1 MLHRPVRPEPYGERK
16 NGNAS
21 HRPLVTLWAAA
32 LLLAGAMAFSMFID
46 VNGSAE
52 EITATRAAPSGYSTL
67 DDLVVRFPSHIAGTG
82 PDYTVSRSLELGA
95 SVPIYISAGQRLL
108 FEEGTYLNLSA
119 PPIFDGALGS
129 PVVLRPAPGATYW
142 GGLGLQEAD
151 PTAHPLLRNVTIE
164 RAVTG
169 IRSTGSDLVLENG
182 RIGNCSRA
190 GIDASKVSSP
200 TARVVIRSTT
210 MSNCTY
216 YGAQLSDVREVLM
229 DKVTTMSCGTGIRLY
244 RTEAEVSDMF
254 LLESG
259 GLGLSLVASE
269 LSGSS
274 VRATSSAS
282 DGVSTTYQ
290 LLVHSSKVGLDGG
303 SLGRAKVCAM
313 AVSGS
318 TLALRDMDIG
328 PAFTDGVQSNDSSV
342 SFENVRISSCRESA
356 VHSEGSTIDIIG
368 SVLEDNGKGSGSFR
382 YSSLYLRGSTVRSEA
397 TTIKGSGDA
406 HIESVRSTVSVANST
421 LGPVPR
427 TSIMLYGGSK
437 MDIIDTAVP
446 GIILFDDALSR
457 ARVIDLFAVSVRD
470 FSTGSPVASATVDL
484 LGPDKG
490 YLGSY
495 STGADGTTQV
505 LSAVISTNTSA
516 GNTSG
521 FPLNLAVS
529 KTGYELTLME
539 LNSPSSTVTV
549 ELYPPNA
556 PPTLALLRPL
566 NGTRAGPSLVVEGYL
581 TDDLGIHKVQTRV
594 GSGPW
599 STYPVTTHGE
609 TGYFLINIS
618 LTGVSPGQQ
627 SISVQAFDGV
637 HASTVITRTVV
648 WAGPSVHDTDGDGLL
663 DLEEDRNGNGL
674 VDDGETDPLDPDT
687 DGDGLMDGLE
697 LDDSDGNTTDPLNPD
712 TDGDFLLDGIED
724 RNSNGRVDEGETDP
738 NNYDTDGDGASD
750 KDDRYPLDPSRID
763 PKDEDGNNDAMLV
776 LILAIVIVV
785 IIGLTVYLV
794 IVKTAG
800 ARMGRERYDG
810 RPIARDQRPLQRSY
824 GRRPSRGEVR
834 ERRPGP
840 ARRSHAPGGR
850 DSGRHGG

>member
-1 MLHRPVRPEPYGERK
+1 
-16 NGNAS
+16 
-21 HRPLVTLWAAA
+21 
-32 LLLAGAMAFSMFID
+32 LLLAAAFVPFMFID
-46 VNGSAE
+46 VNGSDEDLAL
-52 EITATRAAPSGYSTL
+52 TRAAPSGYSTL
-67 DDLVVRFPSHIAGTG
+67 DDLVARYPSYISGSG
-82 PDYTVSRSLELGA
+82 PDYSISRSLELGA
-95 SVPIYISAGQRLL
+95 SVPIYVSAGQRLL
-108 FEEGTYLNLSA
+108 FDEGTYLNLSA
-119 PPIFDGALGS
+119 PPIFEGSIAS
-129 PVVLRPAPGATYW
+129 PVVLRPASGATYW
-142 GGLGLQEAD
+142 GGLGLLEAD

-164 RAVTG
+164 RAITG
-169 IRSTGSDLVLENG
+169 IRSAGSDLVLDNG

-200 TARVVIRSTT
+200 TARVVMKDTT
-210 MSNCTY
+210 FTNCTY

-229 DKVTTMSCGTGIRLY
+229 DRITTMSCGTGIRLY
-244 RTEAEVSDMF
+244 RTEAEASELF

-259 GLGLSLVASE
+259 GLGLSLVGSE
-269 LSGSS
+269 LTGSG

-290 LLVHSSKVGLDGG
+290 LLVHSSKVDIQGG
-303 SLGRAKVCAM
+303 TLGRSKVCAL

-318 TLALRDMDIG
+318 TMVLKGMEIG
-328 PAFTDGVQSNDSSV
+328 PAFTDGVQSNGSTV
-342 SFENVRISSCRESA
+342 SLDDVRISSSRESA
-356 VHSEGSTIDIIG
+356 VHSEGSTIELTG
-368 SVLEDNGKGSGSFR
+368 SVLENNGKGTGSIR
-382 YSSLYLRGSTVRSEA
+382 YSSLYLRGSGVSLGD
-397 TTIKGSGDA
+397 TTIKGSGDV
-406 HIESVRSTVSVANST
+406 HIESVSSTISVENST

-427 TSIMLYGGSK
+427 TSLMLEGGSR

-446 GIILFDDALSR
+446 GIIMFKDALSR
-457 ARVIDLFAVSVRD
+457 VRVIDLFVVSVRE
-470 FSTGSPVASATVDL
+470 FSTGRKVMSATVDL

-505 LSAVISTNTSA
+505 ISAVISTNTSA

-556 PPTLALLRPL
+556 PPTLSLLRPL
-566 NGTRAGPSLVVEGYL
+566 NGTRAGPRLVVEGYL
-581 TDDLGIHKVQTRV
+581 TDDLGIHKVQIRV

-627 SISVQAFDGV
+627 SISIQAFDGV

-674 VDDGETDPLDPDT
+674 VDDGETDPLDPDS

-697 LDDSDGNTTDPLNPD
+697 LDDSDGNTTDPLDPD
-712 TDGDFLLDGIED
+712 PDGDFLLDGVED
-724 RNSNGRVDEGETDP
+724 SNNNGRVDAGETDP
-738 NNYDTDGDGASD
+738 NDHDTDGDGASD
-750 KDDRYPLDPSRID
+750 KDDHYPLDPSRID
-763 PKDEDGNNDAMLV
+763 PKDEDGSDDAMLV
-776 LILAIVIVV
+776 LILAVVIVV

-800 ARMGRERYDG
+800 ARMGREKYDG
-810 RPIARDQRPLQRSY
+810 RPGASAPKALKRPPTRP
-824 GRRPSRGEVR
+824 PSRRGIR
-834 ERRPGP
+834 EYRPGTDRHGP
-840 ARRSHAPGGR
+840 APGGR
-850 DSGRHGG
+850 RKGRYGG